1 MSFQFPHRRAIL
13 FTFIYLF
20 SLATASDLNL
30 SPELRG
36 KYSLVERDGVIRTI
50 FDHEATGAQL
60 DFVRDSGV
68 CETTP
73 GVRQYSGYVNVA
85 NMSMWFWFFEARHEP
100 ETAPLAMWLNGGP
113 GCSSM
118 IGLFQENGPC
128 HFINGSS
135 TPSLNPHSWNEY
147 ANMLYVDEPIGVGFS
162 YGINPVNSSV
172 TAAPFVWTLLQ
183 AFFTSFPQYETRDFG
198 LFTESYGGHYGPAFA
213 SYFESQNKAI
223 ASHQI
228 HGHEINLVAMGINNG
243 WYDTII
249 QEREF
254 ISFSVNNSYF
264 PLINSSIAASYLS
277 DYYSTCLPPS
287 EKCTSTTGQ
296 NAECSAA
303 RAACGVVDDK
313 YSVFYPNLD
322 EYDIRQPASSPFP
335 PQTYM
340 TYLSDPSIMKAIGAK
355 INYTMCSHAAGDAFH
370 ADADGNRSFLPTLSA
385 LIQSGLRTLIWA
397 GDADSVCDWFG
408 GFASVNSVSWS
419 GGDTFRAKGVVNYTV
434 KGVVGGEYKSVEN
447 LSWLRVFESGHEV
460 PAFQPALALQAFKQ
474 TLGGKGIF
482 ST

>member
-1 MSFQFPHRRAIL
+1 
-13 FTFIYLF
+13 
-20 SLATASDLNL
+20 
-30 SPELRG
+30 
-36 KYSLVERDGVIRTI
+36 
-50 FDHEATGAQL
+50 
-60 DFVRDSGV
+60 
-68 CETTP
+68 
-73 GVRQYSGYVNVA
+73 
-85 NMSMWFWFFEARHEP
+85 
-100 ETAPLAMWLNGGP
+100 
-113 GCSSM
+113 
-118 IGLFQENGPC
+118 
-128 HFINGSS
+128 
-135 TPSLNPHSWNEY
+135 
-147 ANMLYVDEPIGVGFS
+147 MLYVDEPIGVGFS
-162 YGINPVNSSV
+162 YGINLVNSSV

-198 LFTESYGGHYGPAFA
+198 LFTESYGGHYGPGKLRLFCTYLYYALMLTSVAFA

-370 ADADGNRSFLPTLSA
+370 ADADGTYPSACSGQAKTDTPIPGNRSFLPTLSA